1 MDQLKVNNISV
12 VRGKKTV
19 LSNLNFA
26 FSFGE
31 MIAVEGNNGSGKSTF
46 LEALAGLIQCTQG
59 EILLEGKNLSR
70 LSFAERA
77 DFISFIPSRKTTAA
91 ALEVKT
97 AISVGDLSGKKN
109 SRVEEALSK
118 FNLNELQ
125 SNLLTELS
133 DGEYQR
139 VQLARVWV
147 QNTPIVLLDEPAAHL
162 DANARQELF
171 GELLKWSK
179 EENKLVLLCS
189 HELQLNKQFATRSLQ
204 F

>member
-1 MDQLKVNNISV
+1 MDQLVVKEICI

-19 LSNLNFA
+19 LSNLNMS

-31 MIAVEGNNGSGKSTF
+31 LVAIEGNNGSGKSTF
-46 LEALAGLIQCTQG
+46 LETLAGLIEPSQG
-59 EILLEGKNLSR
+59 EIWLEGNNLSK

-77 DFISFIPSRKTTAA
+77 NYISFIPSRKTTAA
-91 ALEVKT
+91 ALEVRT
-97 AISVGDLSGKKN
+97 AIAVGDLFGRKI
-109 SRVEEALSK
+109 SRLEEALEK
-118 FNLNELQ
+118 FNLKNLQ
-125 SNLLTELS
+125 DNLLTELS
-133 DGEYQR
+133 DGEFQR

-147 QNTPIVLLDEPAAHL
+147 QDTPVVLLDEPAAHL

-171 GELLKWSK
+171 SELLKWAK

-189 HELQLNKQFATRSLQ
+189 HELQLNKQFATRTLQ

>member
-1 MDQLKVNNISV
+1 MDQLVVKEVSV

-19 LSNLNFA
+19 LSNLNMS

-31 MIAVEGNNGSGKSTF
+31 LVAIEGNNGSGKSTF
-46 LEALAGLIQCTQG
+46 LETLAGLIQPALG
-59 EILLEGKNLSR
+59 EIWLEGNSLSK

-77 DFISFIPSRKTTAA
+77 NYISFIPSRKTTAA
-91 ALEVKT
+91 ALEVRT
-97 AISVGDLSGKKN
+97 AIAVGDLVGRKM
-109 SRVEEALSK
+109 SRVEEAIEK
-118 FNLNELQ
+118 FNVKSLQ
-125 SNLLTELS
+125 DNLLTELS
-133 DGEYQR
+133 DGEFQR

-147 QNTPIVLLDEPAAHL
+147 QDTPVVLLDEPAAHL

-171 GELLKWSK
+171 GELLKWAK

-189 HELQLNKQFATRSLQ
+189 HELQLNKQFATRTLQ

>member
-1 MDQLKVNNISV
+1 MDQLIVKDISV

-19 LSNLNFA
+19 LSNLSMN

-31 MIAVEGNNGSGKSTF
+31 LVAIEGNNGSGKSTF
-46 LEALAGLIQCTQG
+46 LETLAGLISIAQG

-70 LSFAERA
+70 LSFADRA
-77 DFISFIPSRKTTAA
+77 QFISFIPSRKTTAA

-97 AISVGDLSGKKN
+97 AISVGDLSGKKK
-109 SRVEEALSK
+109 SRVEEAIQK

-125 SNLLTELS
+125 DHLLTELS
-133 DGEYQR
+133 DGEFQR

-147 QNTPIVLLDEPAAHL
+147 QDTPVVLLDEPAAHL
-162 DANARQELF
+162 DANARINLF
-171 GELLKWSK
+171 GELLKWAL

-189 HELQLNKQFATRSLQ
+189 HELQLNKQFATRTVQ

>member
-1 MDQLKVNNISV
+1 MS
-12 VRGKKTV
+12 
-19 LSNLNFA
+19 

-31 MIAVEGNNGSGKSTF
+31 LVAIEGNNGSGKSTF
-46 LEALAGLIQCTQG
+46 LETLAGLIQPTQG
-59 EILLEGKNLSR
+59 EIWLEGKSLSK

-77 DFISFIPSRKTTAA
+77 NYISFIPSRKTTAA

-97 AISVGDLSGKKN
+97 AIAVGDLFGRKM
-109 SRVEEALSK
+109 SRVEEAIEK
-118 FNLNELQ
+118 FNLKYLQ
-125 SNLLTELS
+125 DNLLTELS
-133 DGEYQR
+133 DGEFQR

-147 QNTPIVLLDEPAAHL
+147 QDTPVVLLDEPAAHL

-171 GELLKWSK
+171 GELLKWAK

-189 HELQLNKQFATRSLQ
+189 HELQLNKQFATRTLQ